1 MSKYEKLKDLD
12 LIKVAEAAHILG
24 FKQRKKVDSLIEKG
38 HLKTH
43 CKKNSKLI
51 WLSRT
56 EVFNLPEPLPVPPS
70 PDLLNQINEKST
82 FDLNHK

>member
-1 MSKYEKLKDLD
+1 MTKRKDQEAD
-12 LIKVAEAAHILG
+12 LIKVPEAAHILG

-43 CKKNSKLI
+43 CKKNSKQI

-56 EVFNLPEPLPVPPS
+56 EVFNLPEPLPVPPT
-70 PDLLNQINEKST
+70 PELLTTGKVKRPT
-82 FDLNHK
+82 A

>member
-1 MSKYEKLKDLD
+1 MTKRKDQEAD
-12 LIKVAEAAHILG
+12 LIKVPEAAHILG

-43 CKKNSKLI
+43 CKKNSKQI

-56 EVFNLPEPLPVPPS
+56 EVFNLPEPLPVPPAIELIT
-70 PDLLNQINEKST
+70 PATNKRPNA
-82 FDLNHK
+82 

>member
-56 EVFNLPEPLPVPPS
+56 EVFNLPEPLPVPPTPELMTAVKVKRTAS
-70 PDLLNQINEKST
+70 
-82 FDLNHK
+82 

>member
-1 MSKYEKLKDLD
+1 MAKNTDQEKD
-12 LIKVAEAAHILG
+12 LIKVTEAAHILG
-24 FKQRKKVDSLIEKG
+24 FKQRKKVDNLIEKG

-43 CKKNSKLI
+43 CKKNSKQI

-70 PDLLNQINEKST
+70 PELLNEIIKKPPSV
-82 FDLNHK
+82 